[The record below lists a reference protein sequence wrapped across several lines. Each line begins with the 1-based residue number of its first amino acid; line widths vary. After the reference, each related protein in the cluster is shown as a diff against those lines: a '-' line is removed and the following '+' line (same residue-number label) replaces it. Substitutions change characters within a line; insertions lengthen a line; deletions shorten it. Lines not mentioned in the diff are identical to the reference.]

1 MANAF
6 PIEPRKWCGDL
17 REVHFLFINGVGSE
31 RGERDVT
38 TLFGKFGFVRFGGGK
53 FTGFLA
59 TAAAAALVA
68 APVTA
73 ETLLIEAGSVIT
85 DASSNP
91 TGPMTIVVIDGT
103 IQDILPANSA
113 DLEVYA
119 VEGSRVIDLSN
130 KTVLPG
136 LIDLHTH
143 LSGDPS
149 GEFWREATT
158 PPEYFTLIAAKN
170 ARITA
175 LAGFTTVRD
184 LGSRTGQ
191 VTQML
196 RRATAEGIVP
206 GPRII
211 TSARTISII
220 GGHGDVSSF
229 VEHVN
234 DALDTGF
241 TCTGPVECAEKVRL
255 ASQYGADLIKITATG
270 GVLSQQGRGL
280 EAHFTDEE
288 MRSIVVTAET
298 LGLRV
303 AAHAHGA
310 RGIEAAARAGV
321 HTIEHGTYLDELAA
335 QAMRENGT
343 TLVPTMMAVEGI
355 SQNVG
360 TGYYTPVVDDKIRA
374 VSEVAGT
381 IIQRARSYGVRIA
394 FGTDAGVFPHGE
406 NAGEFRLMRNG
417 GMSDREAFAS
427 ATTVAAEILG
437 LEREIGRIAPGY
449 SADIIAVDGN
459 PLADVTVLEQV
470 DFVMVRGRII
480 E

>member
-1 MANAF
+1 M
-6 PIEPRKWCGDL
+6 K
-17 REVHFLFINGVGSE
+17 FLKNIAASLTAIAALIAAPAGAQDAVIHAGAVIQDAESGVGGPSTITIE
-31 RGERDVT
+31 DGQIVSITEGHNGGE
-38 TLFGKFGFVRFGGGK
+38 
-53 FTGFLA
+53 
-59 TAAAAALVA
+59 
-68 APVTA
+68 
-73 ETLLIEAGSVIT
+73 
-85 DASSNP
+85 DA
-91 TGPMTIVVIDGT
+91 
-103 IQDILPANSA
+103 
-113 DLEVYA
+113 
-119 VEGSRVIDLSN
+119 IDLSD

-149 GEFWREATT
+149 GEFWRAATT
-158 PPEYFTLIAAKN
+158 PPEYYTLIAAKN

-184 LGSRTGQ
+184 LGSRTDQ

-196 RRATAEGIVP
+196 RRATAEGLTP
-206 GPRII
+206 GPRVV
-211 TSARTISII
+211 TSARTIAII
-220 GGHGDVSSF
+220 GGHGDVNGF

-234 DALDTGF
+234 DALDSGF

-288 MRSIVVTAET
+288 MRAIVETAES

-321 HTIEHGTYLDELAA
+321 QTIEHGTYIDDAA
-335 QAMRENGT
+335 ARAMNENGT
-343 TLVPTMMAVEGI
+343 TLVPTLMAFEGI
-355 SQNVG
+355 RRNLGQG
-360 TGYYTPVVDDKIRA
+360 FYTPVVEDKIRA

-381 IIQRARSYGVRIA
+381 IVERARANGVRIA

-406 NAGEFRLMRNG
+406 NAGEFRLMIAG
-417 GMSDREAFAS
+417 GMSNREALAS

-437 LEREIGRIAPGY
+437 LEDSIGRIAPGF
-449 SADIIAVDGN
+449 SADIIAVEGN
-459 PLADVTVLEQV
+459 PLDDVTVLEQV
-470 DFVMVRGRII
+470 DWVMVRGRVI